1 MREKIK
7 VLIADDHELIRRG
20 LERIISFEEDL
31 EVVGEARDGREVL
44 DILKSKAVDVL
55 LLDINMPI
63 INGIDVLKSVK
74 RDFNA
79 LKVILLTVENQNTII
94 KKAIEIGAD
103 GYILKDSAGSEIVE
117 AIRRV
122 YFGEN
127 FIDKSLMSILFE
139 DIKSK
144 GKRTNVLDCL
154 TKREREILYLI
165 SQGLSNKE
173 IGERLFLSEK
183 TVKNYTTNIFS
194 KLDVRDRVQAAII
207 AIENHIEEYFRD

>member
-20 LERIISFEEDL
+20 LERIISFEEDI

-63 INGIDVLKSVK
+63 INGIDVLKIVK
-74 RDFNA
+74 KDFNNVR
-79 LKVILLTVENQNTII
+79 VILLTVENQNTII

-122 YFGEN
+122 YSGEN
-127 FIDKSLMSILFE
+127 YIDKSLMSILFE

-144 GKRTNVLDCL
+144 GKRTNILDSL

>member
-63 INGIDVLKSVK
+63 INGIDVLKVVK

-122 YFGEN
+122 YSGEN
-127 FIDKSLMSILFE
+127 YIDKSLMSILFE

-144 GKRTNVLDCL
+144 GKRTNILDSL

>member
-63 INGIDVLKSVK
+63 INGIDVLKVVK

-103 GYILKDSAGSEIVE
+103 GYILKDSAGCEIVE

-144 GKRTNVLDCL
+144 GKRTNILDSL

>member
-20 LERIISFEEDL
+20 LERIITFEKDL
-31 EVVGEARDGREVL
+31 EVVGEARDGKEVL
-44 DILKSKAVDVL
+44 DFLKTKVVDVL
-55 LLDINMPI
+55 VLDINMPI

-74 RDFNA
+74 KDFNS

-122 YFGEN
+122 YSGEN
-127 FIDKSLMSILFE
+127 YIDKSLMSILFE
-139 DIKSK
+139 DIKAK
-144 GKRTNVLDCL
+144 GKRTNILDSL

-207 AIENHIEEYFRD
+207 AIENHIEDYFRD

>member
-1 MREKIK
+1 
-7 VLIADDHELIRRG
+7 
-20 LERIISFEEDL
+20 
-31 EVVGEARDGREVL
+31 
-44 DILKSKAVDVL
+44 
-55 LLDINMPI
+55 
-63 INGIDVLKSVK
+63 
-74 RDFNA
+74 
-79 LKVILLTVENQNTII
+79 
-94 KKAIEIGAD
+94 
-103 GYILKDSAGSEIVE
+103 
-117 AIRRV
+117 
-122 YFGEN
+122 
-127 FIDKSLMSILFE
+127 MSILFE

-144 GKRTNVLDCL
+144 GKRTNILDSL

>member
-63 INGIDVLKSVK
+63 INGIDVLKVVK

-94 KKAIEIGAD
+94 K
-103 GYILKDSAGSEIVE
+103 
-117 AIRRV
+117 R
-122 YFGEN
+122 
-127 FIDKSLMSILFE
+127 
-139 DIKSK
+139 
-144 GKRTNVLDCL
+144 
-154 TKREREILYLI
+154 
-165 SQGLSNKE
+165 Q
-173 IGERLFLSEK
+173 
-183 TVKNYTTNIFS
+183 
-194 KLDVRDRVQAAII
+194 
-207 AIENHIEEYFRD
+207 